1 MPVAGGYTWRSDSRL
16 TLASPLRLTEEQAMS
31 FVQRVACPTQLVV
44 AADGMLARHQELLQR
59 LPFNLE
65 QLPGGHHL
73 HLNDEAGATF
83 VADCFNRF
91 FAVP

>member
-1 MPVAGGYTWRSDSRL
+1 
-16 TLASPLRLTEEQAMS
+16 MS

-44 AADGMLARHQELLQR
+44 AADGMLAKHQALLQR
-59 LPFNLE
+59 LPFSVE